1 MHLRML
7 ARNIFVTVIILTG
20 CATLGAFQVAPTTP
34 EQWRALA
41 QRAKENSRP
50 ITDVDLSHGATFTFE
65 IAPSLP
71 KFTVREGLDI
81 AVFRDNATEPI
92 QHLTGCDWS
101 EWTPPESRREWLY
114 PGAYWF
120 HPDDLNFDGY
130 QDIYTMIGSGSGGEW
145 GCIWLYNP
153 AAGKFDYSEK
163 FSRLANYALD
173 PITKTIGSSWRGGAE
188 TWSVEKYKV
197 ENNEPVPI
205 LSVYRD
211 YDDKRNEVH
220 CVVKRIH
227 GSTLVTDVDEWIP
240 AGAACDTARDSA
252 RNSLDPATAEKQTV
266 ELYEKVCDG
275 GIPDGCTELGVW
287 YEDATT
293 GADYMRAV
301 QYLEKGC
308 DGGSAKGCTNLGY
321 IYEHARVTS
330 ALYDSAKG
338 LVEDKERAVQL
349 YEKACKGGDP
359 AGCRFAG
366 RLRREVGNAPAA
378 PK

>member
-1 MHLRML
+1 ML
-7 ARNIFVTVIILTG
+7 ARNIFVVVMILTG
-20 CATLGAFQVAPTTP
+20 CATLGAFQAAPSTP
-34 EQWRALA
+34 EQWEALA
-41 QRAKENSRP
+41 ERARENSRP
-50 ITDVDLSHGATFTFE
+50 IIDVDLSHGASFTFE

-71 KFTVREGLDI
+71 KFSFKVSTAQEGLDI
-81 AVFRDNATEPI
+81 SVFRANITEPI

-145 GCIWLYNP
+145 GCVWLYNP
-153 AAGKFDYSEK
+153 AAGKFDYSDK
-163 FSRLANYALD
+163 FSNLNSYELD
-173 PITKTIGSSWRGGAE
+173 PSTRTITATGGGGAGI
-188 TWSVEKYKV
+188 WNIEKYRV
-197 ENNEPVPI
+197 EGNEPVLI

-220 CVVKRIH
+220 CVVKRLH
-227 GSTLVTDVDEWIP
+227 GSTLVTDIDQWDST
-240 AGAACDTARDSA
+240 GDACGDASDHP
-252 RNSLDPATAEKQTV
+252 DPATAEKQTV
-266 ELYEKVCDG
+266 EQYQKACDG
-275 GIPDGCTELGVW
+275 GIADGCTELGVW
-287 YEDATT
+287 FEHATS
-293 GADYMRAV
+293 GADWMRAV

-338 LVEDKERAVQL
+338 LVEDKARAAQL
-349 YEKACKGGDP
+349 YQKACDNGDP
-359 AGCRFAG
+359 EGCRFAE
-366 RLRREVGNAPAA
+366 RLRRELGNAPAE